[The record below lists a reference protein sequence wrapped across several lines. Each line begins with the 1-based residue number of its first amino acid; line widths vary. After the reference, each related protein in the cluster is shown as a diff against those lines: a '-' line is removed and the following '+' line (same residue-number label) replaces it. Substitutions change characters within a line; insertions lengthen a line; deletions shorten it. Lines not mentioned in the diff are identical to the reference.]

1 MSLTDGGANS
11 FQCIATLAERDVKRY
26 TPAGIPMVTARLL
39 HESEKVEA
47 GITRRVEFEVAAV
60 AAGPIA
66 ELLERTEMGRVFR
79 FRGFM
84 ARKNRN
90 SKALVFHLTDIETIS

>member
-1 MSLTDGGANS
+1 VSLTERGENN
-11 FQCIATLAERDVKRY
+11 FQCTATLAERDIIRY
-26 TPAGIPMVTARLL
+26 SPAGIPIVSAKLI
-39 HESEKVEA
+39 HASEQVEA
-47 GITRRVEFEVAAV
+47 GISRQLEFELQAL

-66 ELLERTEMGRVFR
+66 QRLEQAELGAMFR

-90 SKALVFHLTDIETIS
+90 SKSLMFHLTDFEIID